1 MTGRQ
6 RARVIV
12 IGAGMGGLATAA
24 RLAAAGHSV
33 TVLERAP
40 RTGGKVGSIRHDG
53 FVFDTGPSL
62 LTLPAVYRQ
71 LFDATGGALDDSVEL
86 IAVDPAFT
94 YRFADGAT
102 VQVPGADPA
111 AVAAALG
118 GTFGAAAGS
127 RWRSLMARASRVWS
141 LTRGPVLD
149 RPVTGMADLLPLAR
163 KVGDIRAV
171 APLTSL
177 RRLGERTLGEPHLV
191 TLLDRYAT
199 YTGSDP
205 RQAPAALMTIPYVES
220 AFGVWHVRGG
230 VHRLAAAIADR
241 VALTGGEIRTATPV
255 AEILTGDGRIRGVRT
270 ATGEFLPADVVVVN
284 ADARDAY
291 TRLLDPPGQRVAGSQ
306 VRRATSR
313 VASFSGFSLLLG
325 LRGRTPGHT
334 HHTVLFPAS
343 TDAEFD
349 QLFARWPQPLPDPTI
364 YACTPADP
372 LMHPP
377 EGEAVFVL
385 VNAPRHADH
394 RQGVRPGTLDWRAPG
409 VAEGYA
415 EGLINLMAA
424 RGWPVRDRLL
434 WWRWRS
440 PADLADETGAPG
452 GSIYGSASHGPQGA
466 FLRPANRTPISGLY
480 LVGGSTHPGGGLP
493 LVAMSAAIVSRV
505 VRADLAAGVR
515 GAPAP
520 SR

>member
-1 MTGRQ
+1 MSGGQ
-6 RARVIV
+6 RARVVV

-24 RLAAAGHSV
+24 RLGAAGHCV
-33 TVLERAP
+33 TVLERACH
-40 RTGGKVGSIRHDG
+40 TGGKVGSIRHDG

-71 LFDATGGALDDSVEL
+71 LFDATGEALDDAVEL

-102 VQVPGADPA
+102 VQLPGADPA

-118 GTFGAAAGS
+118 NVFGANAAA
-127 RWRSLMARASRVWS
+127 RWRSLMARSARVWS
-141 LTRGPVLD
+141 LTRGPVLNS
-149 RPVTGMADLLPLAR
+149 PVTGVGDLLPLAR
-163 KVGDIRAV
+163 RFGDIHAV

-177 RRLGERTLGEPHLV
+177 RRLGERTLRDPHLV

-205 RQAPAALMTIPYVES
+205 RRAPAALMTIPYVES

-230 VHRLAAAIADR
+230 VHRLAAAIAER
-241 VALTGGEIRTATPV
+241 VLRTGGEIRTATPV
-255 AEILTGDGRIRGVRT
+255 EQILTGGQRIRGVRT
-270 ATGEFLPADVVVVN
+270 AAGEFLPADVVVVN
-284 ADARDAY
+284 GDARDAY
-291 TRLLDPPGQRVAGSQ
+291 TRLLDPSGQRLAASQ

-313 VASFSGFSLLLG
+313 VASFSGFCLLLG
-325 LRGRTPGHT
+325 LRGRTPGLT
-334 HHTVLFPAS
+334 HHTVMFPAS

-349 QLFARWPQPLPDPTI
+349 QLFARYPQPLPDPTI
-364 YACTPADP
+364 YACTPTDP

-377 EGEAVFVL
+377 DAEAVFIL

-394 RQGVRPGTLDWRAPG
+394 RYGVVPGTVDWRSPG
-409 VAEGYA
+409 IAEGYA
-415 EGLINLMAA
+415 ERVINLMAA

-452 GSIYGSASHGPQGA
+452 GSIYGSASHGPRGA
-466 FLRPANRTPISGLY
+466 FLRPANRTGISGLY

-493 LVAMSAAIVSRV
+493 LVAMSAAIVSRL
-505 VRADLAAGVR
+505 VRADLAAGAR